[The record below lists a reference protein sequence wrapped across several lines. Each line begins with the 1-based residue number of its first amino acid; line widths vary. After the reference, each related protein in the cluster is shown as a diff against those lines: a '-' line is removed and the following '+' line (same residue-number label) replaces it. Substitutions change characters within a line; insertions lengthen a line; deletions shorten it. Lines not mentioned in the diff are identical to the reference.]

1 MGLLRRLFSRD
12 DNSSDVAT
20 RRHASQLLTRRS
32 SGPVCDGD
40 LQAGARAES
49 WYVPSDAP
57 SARFLG
63 PDGLPTL
70 RLIPYQDAAGE
81 RVLRLIEDDTGLLV
95 GPTHRG
101 LLNAGVYVSQLRG
114 ESYHEASC
122 RRGNFTPGA
131 RVRLFREPD
140 NPHDQNA
147 VAVYDA
153 TGRHMAA
160 YVNKQKA
167 RALARLLD
175 GGTIIEAVSLRG
187 TAAGKPC
194 EQVAIAAAEP
204 PVLAR
209 LLSPRPSHLPPPA
222 HER

>member
-20 RRHASQLLTRRS
+20 TRHASQLSTRRS

-95 GPTHRG
+95 GPTHRM
-101 LLNAGVYVSQLRG
+101 
-114 ESYHEASC
+114 
-122 RRGNFTPGA
+122 TP
-131 RVRLFREPD
+131 EPV
-140 NPHDQNA
+140 P
-147 VAVYDA
+147 
-153 TGRHMAA
+153 
-160 YVNKQKA
+160 
-167 RALARLLD
+167 
-175 GGTIIEAVSLRG
+175 
-187 TAAGKPC
+187 
-194 EQVAIAAAEP
+194 
-204 PVLAR
+204 
-209 LLSPRPSHLPPPA
+209 
-222 HER
+222 